1 MRKIFLILLVVMLSV
16 QVTALAK
23 DKGLSAEERI
33 KVAVEV
39 SDTSRHKE
47 LGTAQIL
54 ELFLSSELVKKNLLN
69 VVDTTPIDEAFDDNL
84 IRDEEVTAD
93 SKSSL
98 DNLGELL
105 VFDAVELPASNE
117 TIKDFDATFYSAA
130 GASYVIRCEVLALG
144 LTKVEDKTLSMISG
158 ATGGII
164 SLIGSGNKSR
174 DKTLRRIG
182 TGIGFGGFIVTDR
195 TALNTVV
202 NMQFID
208 VATGKVVWQ
217 EHFVGQAVKHHKP
230 SKDYDDV
237 WTQAYSESVED
248 TARRIAK
255 RVNKYVDKVIIKG
268 KSDKSFMPKG
278 ISIGSTLIG
287 SKIF

>member
-1 MRKIFLILLVVMLSV
+1 MRKIFLILLALMLSV

-39 SDTSRHKE
+39 NDTSRHKE

-54 ELFLSSELVKKNLLN
+54 ELFLGSELVKKNLVN
-69 VVDTTPIDEAFDDNL
+69 VVGAEDIKPFESND
-84 IRDEEVTAD
+84 
-93 SKSSL
+93 KSSVA
-98 DNLGELL
+98 NLGELL
-105 VFDAVELPASNE
+105 IFDAVELPAPNE
-117 TIKDFDATFYSAA
+117 TLKDFDATFYQEA
-130 GASYVIRCEVLALG
+130 GASYVIRCEVMALG
-144 LTKVEDKTLSMISG
+144 LTKVEDKTISAISG

-164 SLIGSGNKSR
+164 ALIGSGNKSR

-182 TGIGFGGFIVTDR
+182 TGIGFGGFIVTER

-217 EHFVGQAVKHHKP
+217 EHFAGQAIKHHKP

-278 ISIGSTLIG
+278 VSIGGLV
-287 SKIF
+287 SKKLF